1 MTRDQKRNK
10 NSPKLSLEQS
20 ENQTVAPHLVDGTST
35 FSFDSIV
42 IGGREQKAEE
52 KKCHLLFLTQVIRLN
67 SAWLDGFWA
76 TDSLGPCQPLGGRG
90 AEAWMF
96 FTVYQTE
103 HLWSLADS
111 WSVPILT
118 AIFASSV

>member
-52 KKCHLLFLTQVIRLN
+52 KKCHVLFLTQVIRLN
-67 SAWLDGFWA
+67 SAWLDGF
-76 TDSLGPCQPLGGRG
+76 
-90 AEAWMF
+90 
-96 FTVYQTE
+96 
-103 HLWSLADS
+103 
-111 WSVPILT
+111 
-118 AIFASSV
+118 